1 MDRKTVEQIARNT
14 LMTSREQMYHLGEQW
29 KEAMLRQNLMNE
41 IQSYLGSK
49 AVVGHSDDAD
59 YSILIE
65 TPYRHQG
72 KTNSID
78 LALFHMEDVGNSNP
92 FDNQILAVECKVGI
106 DREKLQ
112 LDVTKSK
119 RYVNPKSGSINFDFS
134 MLLICSRKPLTY
146 VPKTSSEIPVLVAF
160 ANQGMSKPV
169 LYWLGSP
176 ENQMIHERIYQPP
189 KDSSYHPC

>member
-1 MDRKTVEQIARNT
+1 VDREDIEQIARNT
-14 LMTSREQMYHLGEQW
+14 LQISREQMYHLGEQW

-41 IQSYLGSK
+41 IQSHF
-49 AVVGHSDDAD
+49 APDVIVGHSEEGD

-78 LALFHMEDVGNSNP
+78 LTLFHIDDVGNSNP
-92 FDNQILAVECKVGI
+92 FDNQLLAVECKVGI

-112 LDVTKSK
+112 LDVTKLK

-146 VPKTSSEIPVLVAF
+146 IPKSSTEVPVLVAF

-176 ENQMIHERIYQPP
+176 ENEKVHEKIYQPP
-189 KDSSYHPC
+189 K